1 MLSVTN
7 LLGFLR
13 DTVNKY
19 TFRFKLSV
27 SNMLGFLRDKVNK
40 YTFKGEHSDLKVF
53 ASLPCVCPFVVHQS
67 VHIFDSRR

>member
-1 MLSVTN
+1 MLSVAN

-13 DTVNKY
+13 DMVNKY
-19 TFRFKLSV
+19 IFRFKV
-27 SNMLGFLRDKVNK
+27 SITNLLGFLRDKVNK

-53 ASLPCVCPFVVHQS
+53 ASLPYVRPFVVHQS